1 MHTVTRFGQNL
12 PAVYDGNLN
21 GIFDF
26 LGRKV
31 GQLCRAAGSFIA
43 GKVKFLSL
51 GLINTDFIENYFNGL
66 AQKAVDA
73 GIAMQTKYG
82 RTAAPQDI
90 TDAEDAFITKFYN
103 TQLQPFVGSL
113 FDELKQATVI
123 TNQTAKL
130 TALNAILNKINTVND
145 YYDVETEST
154 TMLSES
160 ARQQRQYLIYE
171 MLRTVNDGVKA
182 AAAQMGIT
190 TTVQVTFSPGVYN
203 FSPLFSGQPIAQVTG
218 ENYKAGATTVATLP
232 TANPIKN
239 APVFQTGTD
248 PRSILKDTT
257 VGNIVKVTP
266 TSVANATAS
275 GSTAPTTKK
284 SNVAPIVIGAGI
296 LIGGYLLLKKKAKK
310 TARPATKAK
319 TK

>member
-1 MHTVTRFGQNL
+1 MHTVARFGQNL

-31 GQLCRAAGSFIA
+31 GQLCRAAGNFIV
-43 GKVKFLSL
+43 GKIKFLTL
-51 GLINTDFIENYFNGL
+51 GLMNTEKISEWFETIAVKAE
-66 AQKAVDA
+66 KAV
-73 GIAMQTKYG
+73 IAIPSKFGKTA
-82 RTAAPQDI
+82 AAPQDI
-90 TDAEDAFITKFYN
+90 TDAEAAFITKFYN

-113 FDELKQATVI
+113 LDELKKATLI
-123 TNQTAKL
+123 TNQDAKL

-171 MLRTVNDGVKA
+171 MLRTVNEGVKA

-190 TTVQVTFSPGVYN
+190 GTVKVTFSPGVYN

-232 TANPIKN
+232 TANPIKT
-239 APVFQTGTD
+239 PGGLIT
-248 PRSILKDTT
+248 SISNSSTT
-257 VGNIVKVTP
+257 IGAIKHDLQPSKNIP
-266 TSVANATAS
+266 S